1 MRSSRPGLV
10 YFIKPCRFDGPIKI
24 GFSRTPSE
32 RLIDIT
38 TWSPW
43 PLELMGFVPGS
54 LTDESYLH
62 KCFADHHSHREW
74 FHSSRKL
81 RDAIARILSSGVIA
95 GVPGLSPIGNIR
107 KSRWETMSAERRL
120 CISYRARVRHALK
133 RVDRNVE
140 KGVYFSQPNDVFQ
153 ILLRWNGTY
162 HQRDTAIQPSLEEM
176 KRLDEFIADPG
187 ATAVRHDPPKL
198 RVVS

>member
-1 MRSSRPGLV
+1 MRSRHPGLV

-43 PLELMGFVPGS
+43 PLELMGFVPGT
-54 LTDESYLH
+54 LADEGYLH

-74 FHSSRKL
+74 FHSSKKL
-81 RDAIARILSSGVIA
+81 RDAIGRILSSGVIA
-95 GVPGLSPIGNIR
+95 GDRALSPVGNIR
-107 KSRWETMSAERRL
+107 KSRWETMTAERRL
-120 CISYRARVRHALK
+120 CISYRARVRWALK
-133 RVDRNVE
+133 RVDPSVE
-140 KGVYFSQPNDVFQ
+140 KGVYFSAAPDVSQ
-153 ILLRWNGTY
+153 ILSRWDGSY
-162 HQRDTAIQPSLEEM
+162 HRRDSAIQPSLEEM